1 MTDAAR
7 TRMKRCSGSAKYRVT
22 FFNALTR
29 RNPAFARIVPE
40 NGLVYS
46 PITAVTHSSRV
57 SLLTVRGFATPA
69 VQQVCETGSN
79 ADLMAMARATGKVK
93 SVVSGGPVM
102 AGMKNSVEVMVDCD
116 NPYLTALSMIAPSPD
131 WVVQISNMPLM
142 KHGKFIKKR
151 YGQLIAYDCGTDSG
165 RDFTDPQDTSL
176 DIPTEPALNIA
187 PLREDETDRFGRRAV
202 GYYKIERM

>member
-1 MTDAAR
+1 
-7 TRMKRCSGSAKYRVT
+7 
-22 FFNALTR
+22 
-29 RNPAFARIVPE
+29 
-40 NGLVYS
+40 
-46 PITAVTHSSRV
+46 
-57 SLLTVRGFATPA
+57 
-69 VQQVCETGSN
+69 
-79 ADLMAMARATGKVK
+79 
-93 SVVSGGPVM
+93 
-102 AGMKNSVEVMVDCD
+102 MVDCD

-142 KHGKFIKKR
+142 KYGKFIKKR

-165 RDFTDPQDTSL
+165 RDFTDPADTSL